1 MASSVPRIEAASLAL
16 CVSAST
22 LVGALGWSLKEGQ
35 MFNRVGVSLM
45 FLSLGTLWA
54 SISSNGCGNSNT
66 ATDGTGGTVARTDS
80 GTAAGGHGGTAGGA
94 VAGRV
99 GTASGGH
106 SQAAGAAGV
115 AASGGAA
122 GGTVPGGA
130 GGTYPGAMAGASGVG
145 GSGGDAGGFAGEG
158 GLSPTMACG
167 VREFGDQGDGTYVNR
182 ILPGDYQ
189 NTDVVRVGND
199 YYYITATKSLSPG
212 MQVLHSVDLV
222 NWTAIGHVVNDI
234 TVFSSGF
241 NYDAMQNA
249 TGGIWAGSI
258 VYHAGLLYV
267 YFTTP
272 DEGLYVS
279 TASDPAG
286 PWSPLTQMVQG
297 AGWDDPAPF
306 WDDDGQ
312 GYLAMTRF
320 AADPVTG
327 KTYNIHLYE
336 LSADGKALVADW
348 DHIIYQGQGSEAN
361 KLYKINGYYYHFFS
375 EVTGEGR
382 VPFTSRAKVITG
394 PWEAPHE
401 LIHVTAANGGPNQGA
416 ILQTAG
422 GDWVFITHHGTALW
436 YGRGASLLPVSW
448 INGWPIAGQVGAD
461 GIGNM
466 VWTATKPVLG
476 HPIAAPQTDDDFSSP
491 SLSPQWEW
499 FFQPRPD
506 KWSLAER
513 PGFLRLRAFKPLVAG
528 DLSKTG
534 NVLTQRPL
542 GAARNVATVILDI
555 SNMADGQIAGLGFL
569 GDAWAAVGVQQ
580 EKGVRH
586 FVYSRSGQSILSG
599 PELTAAQ
606 MTVGLRTSWN
616 AAAAAT
622 FSVSTDLT
630 TYVPLGSAF
639 TITNFGNYIGAKV
652 AIYTAND
659 QQEAGYVDVDSFTYP
674 CSGN

>member
-1 MASSVPRIEAASLAL
+1 MGAVRWLTPAG
-16 CVSAST
+16 
-22 LVGALGWSLKEGQ
+22 LVLTIATACQSGAPQ
-35 MFNRVGVSLM
+35 TTVG
-45 FLSLGTLWA
+45 GE
-54 SISSNGCGNSNT
+54 
-66 ATDGTGGTVARTDS
+66 TGGNHGSAGAGS
-80 GTAAGGHGGTAGGA
+80 GGTAART
-94 VAGRV
+94 
-99 GTASGGH
+99 T
-106 SQAAGAAGV
+106 GAAGRTDV
-115 AASGGAA
+115 G
-122 GGTVPGGA
+122 GGA
-130 GGTYPGAMAGASGVG
+130 GGSSVGGGAPTSGAAGTPAAGGSPGSTGTSG
-145 GSGGDAGGFAGEG
+145 GSGGGSPGEVGG
-158 GLSPTMACG
+158 SPMMACG

-212 MQVLHSVDLV
+212 MQVLHSNDLV

-241 NYDAMQNA
+241 NYDKMQNA

-258 VYHAGLLYV
+258 AYHAGSFYV

-279 TASDPAG
+279 SATNPAG
-286 PWSPLTQMVQG
+286 PWSPLVRMVQG

-320 AADPVTG
+320 AADPATG

-336 LSADGKALVADW
+336 LSADGKALVANW
-348 DHIIYQGQGSEAN
+348 DHIIYQGPGSEAN

-375 EVTGEGR
+375 QLTGEGR
-382 VPFTSRAKVITG
+382 VPFTSRAQVITG
-394 PWEAPHE
+394 PWETPHQ
-401 LIHVTAANGGPNQGA
+401 LIHVSAANGEPNQGA

-422 GDWVFITHHGTALW
+422 GDWVFITHHGNAVW
-436 YGRGASLLPVSW
+436 YGRGASLLPVTW
-448 INGWPIAGQVGAD
+448 TNGWPEAGKVGSD

-466 VWTATKPVLG
+466 VSSAPKPVLG
-476 HPIAAPQTDDDFSSP
+476 YPITAPQTDDDFSSP
-491 SLSPQWEW
+491 VLGPQWEW

-506 KWSLAER
+506 KWSLTER
-513 PGFLRLRAFKPLVAG
+513 PGFLRLHAFKPLAAG

-542 GAARNVATVILDI
+542 GAAHNVATVTMDI

-569 GDAWAAVGVQQ
+569 GNAWAAVGVQQ

-586 FVYSRSGQSILSG
+586 FVYSHSGQAIVNG
-599 PELTAAQ
+599 PALAATQ
-606 MTVGLRTSWN
+606 TTVGLRTSWN

-630 TYVPLGSAF
+630 TYAPLGSTF
-639 TITNFGNYIGAKV
+639 TITNFGNYIGAKL
-652 AIYTAND
+652 AIYTGND

-674 CSGN
+674 CTAN

>member
-1 MASSVPRIEAASLAL
+1 MQRRR
-16 CVSAST
+16 
-22 LVGALGWSLKEGQ
+22 
-35 MFNRVGVSLM
+35 N
-45 FLSLGTLWA
+45 LGT
-54 SISSNGCGNSNT
+54 
-66 ATDGTGGTVARTDS
+66 TGGQRTQPREIADGVIVMGWLWPAGLLLTIATACQS
-80 GTAAGGHGGTAGGA
+80 GMPRTAAGGETGGNPAAAGGSSGGTAA
-94 VAGRV
+94 RPA
-99 GTASGGH
+99 
-106 SQAAGAAGV
+106 
-115 AASGGAA
+115 GAA
-122 GGTVPGGA
+122 GGTVADGGGGGPPAGGGGGPPAGGGGGA
-130 GGTYPGAMAGASGVG
+130 PTSGAAGTPA
-145 GSGGDAGGFAGEG
+145 AGGFAGHASASGGSVG
-158 GLSPTMACG
+158 GLAGEVGGSPVMACG
-167 VREFGDQGDGTYVNR
+167 VREFGDQGNGTYVNR

-212 MQVLHSVDLV
+212 MQVLHSSDLV

-234 TVFSSGF
+234 TVFSAGF
-241 NYDAMQNA
+241 NYDKMQNA

-258 VYHAGLLYV
+258 AYHAGLFYV

-279 TASDPAG
+279 SATDPAG
-286 PWSPLTQMVQG
+286 PWSPLAQMVQG

-327 KTYNIHLYE
+327 KTYNIHLFE
-336 LSADGKALVADW
+336 LSTDGKALVANW

-382 VPFTSRAKVITG
+382 VPFTSRASVITG
-394 PWEAPHE
+394 PWETPHE

-422 GDWVFITHHGTALW
+422 GEWVFITHHGTAVW
-436 YGRGASLLPVSW
+436 YGRGASLLPVTW
-448 INGWPIAGQVGAD
+448 TNGWPAAGQVGAD

-466 VWTATKPVLG
+466 VSTAAKPVLG
-476 HPIAAPQTDDDFSSP
+476 YPITAPQTDDDFSSP
-491 SLSPQWEW
+491 ILGPQWEW

-506 KWSLAER
+506 QWSLTER
-513 PGFLRLRAFKPLVAG
+513 PGFLRLRAFKPLAAG

-542 GAARNVATVILDI
+542 GAAHNVATVAIDI

-569 GDAWAAVGVQQ
+569 GNAW
-580 EKGVRH
+580 
-586 FVYSRSGQSILSG
+586 GQGI
-599 PELTAAQ
+599 
-606 MTVGLRTSWN
+606 
-616 AAAAAT
+616 
-622 FSVSTDLT
+622 
-630 TYVPLGSAF
+630 
-639 TITNFGNYIGAKV
+639 
-652 AIYTAND
+652 
-659 QQEAGYVDVDSFTYP
+659 
-674 CSGN
+674 